1 MDQIYLIECQP
12 QATVQRIAAQIRAVR
27 LLINTDNRV
36 IVDDDCQRLGD
47 KDPSLSIRLPIV
59 VE

>member
-27 LLINTDNRV
+27 SLTNTDNRV

-47 KDPSLSIRLPIV
+47 KDQY
-59 VE
+59 